1 MMHFGVR
8 KTKYR
13 KVMGMISIII
23 KAISK
28 FEYGY
33 VHT

>member
-1 MMHFGVR
+1 
-8 KTKYR
+8 
-13 KVMGMISIII
+13 MGMISIII

-33 VHT
+33 VHTWYILYILLIPWKII